1 MNKQQNSLYLNLKL
15 YTLEIGYQFHFPNSP
30 LYSQP
35 VSHKLAI
42 LNDNVL
48 VSRIQGQFYAISFYR
63 KKGAPKIEKNVIIYQ
78 NTLSR
83 NYWCQK
89 IVKGGW
95 LSWIFWDPLNSS
107 KIGCL
112 TKSAPRGP
120 IFKERYKCYT
130 FSESSCQPLIG
141 AEERKVWRGQE
152 NWCQGLQ
159 DEKSWTL

>member
-1 MNKQQNSLYLNLKL
+1 M
-15 YTLEIGYQFHFPNSP
+15 
-30 LYSQP
+30 
-35 VSHKLAI
+35 
-42 LNDNVL
+42 
-48 VSRIQGQFYAISFYR
+48 
-63 KKGAPKIEKNVIIYQ
+63 
-78 NTLSR
+78 SR

-130 FSESSCQPLIG
+130 FLESSCQPLIG
-141 AEERKVWRGQE
+141 AEEKKVWRGQE

-159 DEKSWTL
+159 DEKSWTLYLWCSSTFQIFEKSFSWQKINVFRAWKKILGLGTFRPPKVEKTAFFGIFLRKEGLNQKIALRKLVLEFNFMANRTLKK